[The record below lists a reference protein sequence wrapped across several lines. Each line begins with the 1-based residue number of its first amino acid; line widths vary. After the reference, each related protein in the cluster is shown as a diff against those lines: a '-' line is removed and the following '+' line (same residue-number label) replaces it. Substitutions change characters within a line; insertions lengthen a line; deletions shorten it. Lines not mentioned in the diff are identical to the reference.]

1 VFERRKA
8 QKLAAGLRGSGD
20 VGGLQRLMQSG
31 SDEERASI
39 EHDLMAAARD
49 RSADVR
55 GQALAALGSFGCL
68 EAATLFLQGLEDEE
82 TKLFAMIALGQ
93 IREVRAVPKL
103 IAFLEQD
110 PASLEGEIA
119 ARALLGIGTPE
130 AIEALEVASHG
141 ALVADVREQLEA
153 RKTTRPEPE

>member
-1 VFERRKA
+1 
-8 QKLAAGLRGSGD
+8 
-20 VGGLQRLMQSG
+20 M
-31 SDEERASI
+31 
-39 EHDLMAAARD
+39 
-49 RSADVR
+49 
-55 GQALAALGSFGCL
+55 AALGSFGCL